1 MTLPSATTTITS
13 TAVAPATGTDLIA
26 VIAPVTTN
34 ADATP
39 RVFANAAAVV
49 ALHGYNEGAE
59 YVALHV
65 RETRKPVL
73 FVGIPIAT
81 PGAVSRKNVSGNSG
95 TSVVDVAAGGSG
107 TLAEVDG
114 VVTVITG
121 GTVGTDQ
128 IVIGVSLDGGRTT
141 KRVRLG
147 TANSYAIPSVG
158 MTLSFAAGTLVA
170 GDTALTWASS
180 APRGNQ
186 SGLEDAREALAAQ
199 QKQVRSWL
207 IIGDLQSSSDA
218 DNVVTEVNAYETA
231 SDRYVYAR
239 CGVRDRLPAAAM
251 SRITVRMTG
260 SPTVTFAEVG
270 ATGDTITRSSGSFV
284 TDGFVAGDRITTTGS
299 VSNNFAGALITGVTA
314 LVLTLDT
321 QDLVAEGPVADVTIT
336 GSPGLTF
343 TEVGATGDTLTRS
356 RGSWLTDGFRVGDTL
371 GISGTSSNNF
381 TDGDVTAVTA
391 TVITFGT
398 RDLTAEGVRSDA
410 VTVTSG
416 QTKAAWIAE
425 QDAEYASVDD
435 EPRIDL
441 GAGRA
446 RKMSPLIGYELRR
459 SVSWAASIR
468 EYQHDVHIPCW
479 RKDDGSLSGWDLED
493 DNGELVEFDE
503 RVDGGALAGRFT
515 CFRTWANGPTGTFIA
530 QSLTRADDSSI
541 LSRTHNV
548 AVANVAQT
556 VCQAATESAIGQ
568 VLLLNDDGTAKQES
582 LLLLESR
589 VDGELAV
596 ALLQDRGEGA
606 RASGASWTASRDDVL
621 NVPDAVLTGVLEL
634 TLNGTVEH
642 IATSVRVQ

>member
-13 TAVAPATGTDLIA
+13 TAGAPATGTDLIA

-65 RETRKPVL
+65 QETRKPVL

-107 TLAEVDG
+107 ALAEVDG
-114 VVTVITG
+114 VVTVVTG
-121 GTVGTDQ
+121 GTIGADQ

-141 KRVRLG
+141 KKVRLG

-170 GDTALTWASS
+170 GDTVLTWTST
-180 APRGNQ
+180 APRANQ
-186 SGLEDAREALAAQ
+186 SGWQDAREALAAQ

-239 CGVRDRLPAAAM
+239 CGVQDRLPAAAM

-479 RKDDGSLSGWDLED
+479 RKDDGPLSGWDLED

-503 RVDGGALAGRFT
+503 RVDGGAIAGRFT

-556 VCQAATESAIGQ
+556 VCQAATENAIGQ
-568 VLLLNDDGTAKQES
+568 VLRLNTDGTATQES
-582 LLLLESR
+582 LRLLESR

-596 ALLQDRGEGA
+596 ALLQNRGEGA
-606 RASGASWTASRDDVL
+606 RASGATWTASRDDVL

>member
-13 TAVAPATGTDLIA
+13 TAGAPATGTDLIA

-65 RETRKPVL
+65 QETRKPVL

-239 CGVRDRLPAAAM
+239 CGVKDRLPAAAM

-493 DNGELVEFDE
+493 DDDELVEFDE

-515 CFRTWANGPTGTFIA
+515 CFRSYANGPAGTFIA
-530 QSLTRADDSSI
+530 QSLTRADDASI

-548 AVANVAQT
+548 AVANVGQT
-556 VCQAATESAIGQ
+556 VCQAATENAIGQ
-568 VLLLNDDGTAKQES
+568 VLRLNTDGTATQES
-582 LLLLESR
+582 LRLLESR

-596 ALLQDRGEGA
+596 ALLQNRGEGA
-606 RASGASWTASRDDVL
+606 RASGATWTASRDDVL